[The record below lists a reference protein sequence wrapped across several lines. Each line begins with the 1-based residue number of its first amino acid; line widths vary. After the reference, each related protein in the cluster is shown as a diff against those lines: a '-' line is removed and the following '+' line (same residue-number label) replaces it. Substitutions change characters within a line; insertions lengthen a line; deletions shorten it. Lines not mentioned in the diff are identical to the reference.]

1 MMQPGG
7 TPPWYRRL
15 SLRLRMILATA
26 VVVAAVL
33 SIGGALILL
42 AVRAELIDT
51 ANEVGMA
58 NAADVAEMAAAGTL
72 PQPLPVMHDPEV
84 AVQVVSAG
92 RVLTHSVNV
101 AADLPFEL
109 PTERPGV
116 SEVLKVDELPVAE
129 AGPYRVTA
137 LGTVTPDGAATIYVA
152 ISMQDL
158 DDIMETATAIGAIG
172 LILLLLVLCGVM
184 WLVLGRTLAP
194 VERIRQQ
201 ADAITG
207 RRLDRRVLEPVQHDE
222 IGRLAR
228 TMNAMLGRL
237 QDSAERQNR
246 FVADAAHELRSPV
259 ASLRAQ
265 LETARSGDGVVHDG
279 QLRSDLLQE
288 TLRMQTMVDRLLML
302 ARNDAGDLAP
312 GQDVVDL
319 DDTVD
324 DVVSSLVES
333 RVPLDLSQVSPAQV
347 TGDADLLEQVVR
359 NLVQNAVRY
368 ARSQVRVGLCTQ
380 SGQAVLTVEDDG
392 PGIPTER
399 RSEVFDRFTRLDAA
413 RDRDGGGVG
422 LGLAIVAEIVR
433 VHSGGIDVDRASIGG
448 ARFRVHLPQAGT
460 DGA

>member
-33 SIGGALILL
+33 MIGGALILL

-51 ANEVGMA
+51 ANEVGKA
-58 NAADVAEMAAAGTL
+58 NAADVAEMAVAGTL
-72 PQPLPVMHDPEV
+72 PEPLPVMHDPEV

-92 RVLTHSVNV
+92 RVLTHSVDV
-101 AADLPFEL
+101 AGDLPFEL

-158 DDIMETATAIGAIG
+158 DDIMETATAVGAIG

-207 RRLDRRVLEPVQHDE
+207 RHLDHRVLEPVQHDE

-228 TMNAMLGRL
+228 TMNAMLARL

-265 LETARSGDGVVHDG
+265 LETARNGDSDG

-312 GQDVVDL
+312 RQDVVDL

-333 RVPLDLSQVSPAQV
+333 RVPLDLSEVSPAQV
-347 TGDADLLEQVVR
+347 TGDAALLEQVVR

-380 SGQAVLTVEDDG
+380 GGQAVLTVEDDG

-399 RSEVFDRFTRLDAA
+399 RGEVFDRFTRLDTA

-433 VHSGGIDVDRASIGG
+433 VHSGEIDVDRAPIGG
-448 ARFRVHLPQAGT
+448 ARFRVHFPQAGT